1 MRDVLGSETPRSCQV
16 ETFSLEDEEEEDEL
30 TWILFPSQPGFCSL
44 PPRGV
49 ILTEGD
55 RRRRW
60 SADRRMDGRL
70 PCFRSGWWKEEKR
83 RLHLSPSFFF

>member
-1 MRDVLGSETPRSCQV
+1 M
-16 ETFSLEDEEEEDEL
+16 FSPEEEEEEDEL

-44 PPRGV
+44 PPREV

-60 SADRRMDGRL
+60 SADGQTDGRL
-70 PCFRSGWWKEEKR
+70 PCFRSGWWKEEKCHF
-83 RLHLSPSFFF
+83 HLPLLIFF